1 MTKSLIIE
9 FNEQDEN
16 RLLSFFKELKVKI
29 KTLDET
35 SIERAWVQN
44 ELKKKYV
51 HSGEWAAMDDENRQ
65 DAVLA
70 EMMLFERQSPDYG
83 VLNERETKNFLAK
96 IKNGKS

>member
-16 RLLSFFKELKVKI
+16 RLFSLFNELKVKI

-35 SIERAWVQN
+35 FIERSWVQN
-44 ELKKKYV
+44 ELTKKYV
-51 HSGEWAAMDDENRQ
+51 QTGEWASMDDENRQ

-83 VLNERETKNFLAK
+83 VLNERETKDFLAK
-96 IKNGKS
+96 MNRN

>member
-16 RLLSFFKELKVKI
+16 RLFSLFKELKVKI

-35 SIERAWVQN
+35 FVERSWVQN

-51 HSGEWAAMDDENRQ
+51 QTGEWASMDDDNRQ

-83 VLNERETKNFLAK
+83 VLNERETKDFLAK
-96 IKNGKS
+96 IKKGNG

>member
-16 RLLSFFKELKVKI
+16 RLLTFFKELKVKI

-35 SIERAWVQN
+35 SVERSWVQN
-44 ELKKKYV
+44 ELSKKYV
-51 HSGEWAAMDDENRQ
+51 QTGEWASMDDENRQ

-70 EMMLFERQSPDYG
+70 EMMLFERQSSDYG
-83 VLNERETKNFLAK
+83 VLSERETKDFLTK
-96 IKNGKS
+96 INRN

>member
-29 KTLDET
+29 KTLDDT
-35 SIERAWVQN
+35 SVERSWVQN
-44 ELKKKYV
+44 ELTKKYV
-51 HSGEWAAMDDENRQ
+51 QTGESASMDDENRQ

-70 EMMLFERQSPDYG
+70 EMMLFERQSSDYG
-83 VLNERETKNFLAK
+83 VLSERETKDFLTK
-96 IKNGKS
+96 INRN

>member
-29 KTLDET
+29 KTLDDT
-35 SIERAWVQN
+35 SVERSWVQN
-44 ELKKKYV
+44 ELTKKYV
-51 HSGEWAAMDDENRQ
+51 QTGEWASMDDENRQ

-70 EMMLFERQSPDYG
+70 EMMLFERQSSDYG
-83 VLNERETKNFLAK
+83 ILNEIETKDFLAK
-96 IKNGKS
+96 INRN

>member
-16 RLLSFFKELKVKI
+16 RLLTFFKELKVKI

-35 SIERAWVQN
+35 SVERSWVQS
-44 ELKKKYV
+44 ELTKKYV
-51 HSGEWAAMDDENRQ
+51 QTGEWVSMNDENRQ

-70 EMMLFERQSPDYG
+70 EMMLFERQSSDYG
-83 VLNERETKNFLAK
+83 ILNEIETKDFLAK
-96 IKNGKS
+96 INRN

>member
-16 RLLSFFKELKVKI
+16 RLFSLFKELKVKI

-35 SIERAWVQN
+35 FIERSWVQN
-44 ELKKKYV
+44 ELTKKYV
-51 HSGEWAAMDDENRQ
+51 QTGEWASMDDENRQ

-83 VLNERETKNFLAK
+83 ILNEKETKDFLAK
-96 IKNGKS
+96 ICSN